1 MTNLKKISEQ
11 LEKMEK
17 SKLDAKELMFFIY
30 ENYEFFFLNYFD
42 EDNRY
47 DFILS
52 MLPLLERIVLSFD
65 RRKASL
71 EQYLR
76 FIISRNKATWIRNN
90 VINQIKEE
98 LIEREYKI
106 SLSADF
112 VQEDEVFFDASG
124 TEEIPNLPE
133 RLKQALPV
141 IAYKASA
148 YVTMEQ
154 VLKIAQISKTNAE
167 EMFKIISTL
176 NRRLESRIDNVKKI
190 VQRKTSAYL
199 KRCRCHFEQS
209 LLEGSQSAR
218 YEYIAEKAAVNQKNY
233 EKRLANQNYTQIVTP
248 SWLIAEILGVSV
260 YSIENKLRYVHKHFP
275 EFFKKTSSQHE

>member
-1 MTNLKKISEQ
+1 MSNFNKISEQ

-30 ENYEFFFLNYFD
+30 ENHSFFFLNYLD

-47 DFILS
+47 DFIVSL
-52 MLPLLERIVLSFD
+52 LPLLERIVVSFD

-76 FIISRNKATWIRNN
+76 FIIARNKSTWRRDN
-90 VINQIKEE
+90 VMSLIKEK

-106 SLSADF
+106 SLSTDIL
-112 VQEDEVFFDASG
+112 QEEEAFFDASG
-124 TEEIPNLPE
+124 TEKTPNIPD

-148 YVTMEQ
+148 YVTTEQ
-154 VLKIAQISKTNAE
+154 VLKIARISKTNAE
-167 EMFKIISTL
+167 EMFRIINTL
-176 NRRLESRIDNVKKI
+176 NKRLESRMDNVRKI

-199 KRCRCHFEQS
+199 LHCRYSFEKR
-209 LLEGSQSAR
+209 LLEDSYSAR
-218 YEYIAEKAAVNQKNY
+218 YEYIAEKTAANQKSY
-233 EKRLANQNYTQIVTP
+233 HKRLANRKHTQIVTP

-260 YSIENKLRYVHKHFP
+260 YSIENKLRYVHKYFP
-275 EFFKKTSSQHE
+275 DFYKRNNMPGN